1 MKEAYRGRRRR
12 YVVRSGCLFTSMIL
26 FGLMFVSSCA
36 VVDYV
41 KDAFDVTYEAGK
53 VRGRQE
59 VLKDIEETKKK
70 LDDLNGLV
78 LQEMALLVT
87 KTQDDRGGD
96 KIIEF
101 VIPITANWLVLKK
114 KVNNLRKEL
123 KVADAKAGKED

>member
-1 MKEAYRGRRRR
+1 MKEAYRGRRR
-12 YVVRSGCLFTSMIL
+12 YVRRGGCLFTIMA
-26 FGLMFVSSCA
+26 FGLMFVTSCA
-36 VVDYV
+36 MVDYV
-41 KDAFDVTYEAGK
+41 KDAFDVTYEVGK
-53 VRGRQE
+53 ARGRQE

-123 KVADAKAGKED
+123 KVADAKTGKED

>member
-1 MKEAYRGRRRR
+1 
-12 YVVRSGCLFTSMIL
+12 MIL